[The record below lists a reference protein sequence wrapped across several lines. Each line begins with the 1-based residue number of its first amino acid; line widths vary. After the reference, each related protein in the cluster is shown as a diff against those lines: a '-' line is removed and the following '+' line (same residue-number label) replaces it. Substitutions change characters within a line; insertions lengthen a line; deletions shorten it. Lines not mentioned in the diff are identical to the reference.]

1 MCTGFSILRA
11 LVLGSAV
18 ALSVVSPISAQVS
31 NGQTRPR
38 TLADPNQPIPE
49 GADLAVGSSE
59 AKAEAK
65 KVYKAGV
72 EYGNAGLF
80 TQAVELFS
88 RAIRLRPDY
97 ADAYRSLGHA
107 YFDLKDWDKSIESLE
122 RALELNP
129 KDKDARKQLDL
140 SRSMAESE
148 RKESSKDPG
157 SSVTPTNAPPVSAPT
172 TTPTNDSALTKL
184 YRVGPGDVLEIHLSD
199 AASNNSTTFTITPT
213 GLLEHPRLTEPIKGA
228 GLTVD
233 EISGHFESALKE
245 RAPTSN
251 VKVSVEVQDYVSH
264 VIMIS
269 GLVKEPGP
277 KILQR
282 EAIPLSV
289 VVADAQ
295 ALPEAG
301 RVIVSRNE
309 TGQTFTADLSSS
321 DMNLFVRPGDVITV
335 QPPVPQFFYVSG
347 EVKAPGEKVFRRGM
361 TLTQAII
368 SAGGSL
374 GTPREAR
381 VGRDDGK
388 GFLVVTRYQLRDI
401 DLGKVQDPVI
411 QPGDR
416 ITVIN

>member
-18 ALSVVSPISAQVS
+18 ALSAVGSVSAQLATE
-31 NGQTRPR
+31 QTRPR
-38 TLADPNQPIPE
+38 TLADPNSQMSE
-49 GADLAVGSSE
+49 DADIVVGSSE

-65 KVYKAGV
+65 KVYKAGID
-72 EYGNAGLF
+72 YANAGLF
-80 TQAVELFS
+80 TQAAELFR

-107 YFDLKDWDKSIESLE
+107 YFDLKDWEKSVETLE

-140 SRSMAESE
+140 SRSMVESE
-148 RKESSKDPG
+148 RKESAKVPDSATPPNDPP
-157 SSVTPTNAPPVSAPT
+157 VTTPTA
-172 TTPTNDSALTKL
+172 TNDSALTKL

-199 AASNNSTTFTITPT
+199 VTSNDSTTFTIAPT
-213 GLLEHPRLTEPIKGA
+213 GLLEHPRLTEPIKSV
-228 GLTVD
+228 GLTVE
-233 EISGHFESALKE
+233 EISGRFESALKE

-251 VKVSVEVQDYVSH
+251 VKVSVEVHEYVSH
-264 VIMIS
+264 VIMVS
-269 GLVKEPGP
+269 GLVKEPGA
-277 KILQR
+277 KVLQR

-289 VVADAQ
+289 VIADAQ
-295 ALPEAG
+295 PLPEAG
-301 RVIVSRNE
+301 RVVVVRNE
-309 TGQTFTADLSSS
+309 TGQSFNADLGSS
-321 DMNLFVRPGDVITV
+321 DVNLFVRPGDVITL
-335 QPPVPQFFYVSG
+335 QPPAPQFFYVSG

-368 SAGGSL
+368 TAGGSIGL
-374 GTPREAR
+374 PREAR

-401 DLGKVQDPVI
+401 ESGKVQDPLI

-416 ITVIN
+416 ITVMN